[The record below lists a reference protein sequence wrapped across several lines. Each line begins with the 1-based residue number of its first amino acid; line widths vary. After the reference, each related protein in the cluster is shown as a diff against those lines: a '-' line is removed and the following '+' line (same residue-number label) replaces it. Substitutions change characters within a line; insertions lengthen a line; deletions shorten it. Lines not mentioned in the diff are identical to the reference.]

1 MVDNSTVMVDGIC
14 VECSCKEN
22 DGYSCFEQF
31 GFPLVWEHNDENL
44 YAQHFWLVTCYMIQ
58 HPSNYTDEGYE
69 QMVQLFIDAYDNK
82 WETSYILKTNRE
94 RIKSVDKITS
104 PIVSES
110 RKRILFDW
118 SMTIQDV
125 YLNGEENAIVT
136 INQWKEAIRKD
147 LNRFKATFPVLK

>member
-1 MVDNSTVMVDGIC
+1 MVDNSTVMLDGVC
-14 VECSCKEN
+14 VECGCKEN

-69 QMVQLFIDAYDNK
+69 QMINLFIDAYDNK

-104 PIVSES
+104 PLVSES
-110 RKRILFDW
+110 RKRIFFDW